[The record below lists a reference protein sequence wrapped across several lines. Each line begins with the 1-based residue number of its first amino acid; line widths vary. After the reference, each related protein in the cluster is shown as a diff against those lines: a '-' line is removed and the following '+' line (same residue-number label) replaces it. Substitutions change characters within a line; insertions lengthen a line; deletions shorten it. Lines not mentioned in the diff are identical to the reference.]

1 MQFTAIFAS
10 VVFAAVGLI
19 QAADNRLLF
28 TIPAG
33 DSVDTFTADF
43 TDACTAW
50 APAVDA
56 GFTFVEALVEP
67 GDFSAKNADTEARLI
82 CSFTDGTTFPT
93 FTTDVATSMGATR
106 PK

>member
-33 DSVDTFTADF
+33 DSVDIFTA
-43 TDACTAW
+43 
-50 APAVDA
+50 
-56 GFTFVEALVEP
+56 E
-67 GDFSAKNADTEARLI
+67 
-82 CSFTDGTTFPT
+82 
-93 FTTDVATSMGATR
+93 
-106 PK
+106 

>member
-10 VVFAAVGLI
+10 VVLAAVGLV
-19 QAADNRLLF
+19 QAVDDRLLF

-33 DSVDTFTADF
+33 DSIDTFTADF
-43 TDACTAW
+43 TDACTNW

-56 GFTFVEALVEP
+56 GLTFVEALVEP
-67 GDFSAKNADTEARLI
+67 GDFSGKHADTRLV

-93 FTTDVATSMGATR
+93 FTTDVATSLGAT
-106 PK
+106 PL